1 MIYHDEDAAQVQSEE
16 GNTQPDQPV
25 NAEAVETET

>member
-1 MIYHDEDAAQVQSEE
+1 MLLKSKVEKKKTE
-16 GNTQPDQPV
+16 PDQPV